1 MKLQIGATA
10 VIYHGTIGFM
20 HQLIL
25 LRHAKAETE
34 TKGQADHDRALTDK
48 GRFAAKK
55 IGQAMRKAG
64 LAPQVV
70 LVSTATR
77 TQQTLEELENALVW
91 DEWPNIDSLPQLY
104 MATPLQILGTLH
116 DLPETVRSA
125 IVIGHNPGLHE
136 LALTLAGPARPD
148 AAATRIDESYPTA
161 ALSEFLITTT
171 WRQVGPGAASLTRFL
186 QPSDIA

>member
-1 MKLQIGATA
+1 
-10 VIYHGTIGFM
+10 M

-34 TKGQADHDRALTDK
+34 TKGLADHDRALTEK
-48 GRFAAKK
+48 GRRAAGQ

-64 LAPQVV
+64 LAPEVV

-77 TQQTLEELENALVW
+77 TQQTLEELENAPVW
-91 DEWPNIDSLPQLY
+91 DEWPNIDALPQLY
-104 MATPLQILGTLH
+104 MATPPQILGALR

-136 LALTLAGPARPD
+136 LALTLAGPARAD
-148 AAATRIDESYPTA
+148 EAAARIDEGYPTA
-161 ALSEFLITTT
+161 ALSEFLVTSP
-171 WRQVGPGAASLTRFL
+171 WRQLGPGTAGLKRFL
-186 QPSDIA
+186 LPKDCA